1 MVSIDQTQI
10 SIPSDNCVGLD
21 IDRSTCS
28 TGGLLTMNR
37 NYQRDSILPKS
48 FVSLMRSLSLCPHA
62 NAGWP
67 IRCAGE
73 AGPSQHCYD
82 CGAQRTYVL
91 QPLMRRG
98 PWTRPQ
104 PYSTY
109 PIEVAFSSSLQNGP
123 ISRELLAVP

>member
-1 MVSIDQTQI
+1 MH
-10 SIPSDNCVGLD
+10 
-21 IDRSTCS
+21 
-28 TGGLLTMNR
+28 R
-37 NYQRDSILPKS
+37 NYGRYSTLPKS
-48 FVSLMRSLSLCPHA
+48 VASMMRSLSLCPHA

-67 IRCAGE
+67 IRCTGE

-104 PYSTY
+104 PVYTY
-109 PIEVAFSSSLQNGP
+109 PIDIAFSPSIQNGP

>member
-1 MVSIDQTQI
+1 
-10 SIPSDNCVGLD
+10 
-21 IDRSTCS
+21 
-28 TGGLLTMNR
+28 MNSS
-37 NYQRDSILPKS
+37 YQRDGILPKS

-82 CGAQRTYVL
+82 CGAQRTYVV
-91 QPLMRRG
+91 QPLMQKG
-98 PWTRPQ
+98 PWTRSQ
-104 PYSTY
+104 PAYKY
-109 PIEVAFSSSLQNGP
+109 PIDIAFSPSVQNGP

>member
-1 MVSIDQTQI
+1 
-10 SIPSDNCVGLD
+10 
-21 IDRSTCS
+21 
-28 TGGLLTMNR
+28 MNR
-37 NYQRDSILPKS
+37 NYQRDRILPKS

-73 AGPSQHCYD
+73 AVPSQHCYD

-98 PWTRPQ
+98 PWERLQ
-104 PYSTY
+104 PRSTY
-109 PIEVAFSSSLQNGP
+109 PIEMAFSSGVLNGLVP
-123 ISRELLAVP
+123 PVPLAIT